1 MKSKSNAAVLILS
14 LTYIFCIQLYAQ
26 TPSVCIED
34 GMSLRSEPSKTSK
47 LLTTV
52 SLGEEVSWL
61 GKSEKDSKTGQAY
74 HQIKISDGTTGWILT
89 KGIVIK
95 AKAAVIVAS

>member
-1 MKSKSNAAVLILS
+1 MKNLMTLLIVCASSQVLFS
-14 LTYIFCIQLYAQ
+14 Q

-61 GKSEKDSKTGQAY
+61 GKTEKDLKTGQEY
-74 HQIKISDGTTGWILT
+74 YQIKLSDGTTGWILT
-89 KGIVIK
+89 RGVVTA
-95 AKAAVIVAS
+95 AKPAVLAEPAAT